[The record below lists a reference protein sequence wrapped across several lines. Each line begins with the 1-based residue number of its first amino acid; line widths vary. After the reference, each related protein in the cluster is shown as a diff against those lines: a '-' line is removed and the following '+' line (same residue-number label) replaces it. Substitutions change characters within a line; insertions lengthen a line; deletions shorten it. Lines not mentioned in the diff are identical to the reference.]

1 MRLSYSLRGGAVAAA
16 LALAAA
22 CHDATAPGGIPEPTF
37 DGVAAL
43 RTVEPLTSVINQA
56 IFASFDG
63 ALSHFEVFIGRGTD
77 PIPTDLLGKTFVYD
91 PATATY
97 VVDPAGSPGA
107 PAAGVRF
114 VLYAWD
120 GPLGRPAMP
129 LERVGHLDI
138 VAAGGGT
145 TSESVAHLL
154 VVREGP
160 ETVIADFVR
169 SHGSIADGTSFLLQ
183 GWALGGTTKVNVAVD
198 GTYTGAPGQR
208 HLVYESTLSAVTL
221 GVHAFEQLVY
231 DQQTASETGRSELRY
246 DGHILTDESV
256 ATGSEVKFDGA
267 LYARVLFAGSSGEE
281 TRFLKPD
288 GSPLPSSEV
297 HALEDLL
304 LRVGVSHF
312 FWQNLAFP

>member
-1 MRLSYSLRGGAVAAA
+1 MRFTRSLGGALLTAAV
-16 LALAAA
+16 ALAAA
-22 CHDATAPGGIPEPTF
+22 CGDTTAPGGDTGPPF

-43 RTVEPLTSVINQA
+43 RTVEPLTSVIDQE

-77 PIPTDLLGKTFVYD
+77 PIPTDALGRTFVYD
-91 PATATY
+91 PVTATY

-114 VLYAWD
+114 VLYGWD

-138 VAAGGGT
+138 VATGGGT
-145 TSESVAHLL
+145 TSESVAHLM
-154 VVREGP
+154 VVSEGP
-160 ETVIADFVR
+160 ESVIADFVR
-169 SHGSIADGTSFLLQ
+169 SHGTIADGTSFLLQ

-198 GTYTGAPGQR
+198 GTYTGAPGQK
-208 HLVYESTLSAVTL
+208 HLVYNSTLWAPSL
-221 GVHAFEQLVY
+221 GIHAFEQLVY
-231 DQQTASETGRSELRY
+231 DQATASETGRSELRY
-246 DGHILTDESV
+246 DGHTLTDESV
-256 ATGSEVKFDGA
+256 ATGSEVRFDGA
-267 LYARVLFAGSSGEE
+267 LYARVLFAQPGGEE
-281 TRFLKPD
+281 TRFLRPD
-288 GSPLPSSEV
+288 GTPLPPAEI

>member
-1 MRLSYSLRGGAVAAA
+1 MRLTRSLGGALLTAA

-22 CHDATAPGGIPEPTF
+22 CGDTTAPGGETGPTF

-43 RTVEPLTSVINQA
+43 RTVEPLTSVIDQE

-77 PIPTDLLGKTFVYD
+77 PIPTDALGKTFVYD
-91 PATATY
+91 PGTATY
-97 VVDPAGSPGA
+97 VVDPADASGA

-114 VLYAWD
+114 VLYAWE
-120 GPLGRPAMP
+120 GSLGRPAMP

-138 VAAGGGT
+138 VSTGGGT

-154 VVREGP
+154 VVQEAP

-169 SHGSIADGTSFLLQ
+169 SHGTLTDGTSFLLR
-183 GWALGGTTKVNVAVD
+183 GWTLGGTTKVNVAVD
-198 GTYTGAPGQR
+198 GTYTGAQGHK
-208 HLVYESTLSAVTL
+208 HLVYNSTLSAASL
-221 GVHAFEQLVY
+221 RVHAFEQLVY
-231 DQQTASETGRSELRY
+231 DQETASESGRSELRY
-246 DGHILTDESV
+246 DGHTLTDESD

-267 LYARVLFAGSSGEE
+267 LYARVLFAQPGEQ
-281 TRFLKPD
+281 TRFLRPD
-288 GSPLPSSEV
+288 GTPLPPAEI